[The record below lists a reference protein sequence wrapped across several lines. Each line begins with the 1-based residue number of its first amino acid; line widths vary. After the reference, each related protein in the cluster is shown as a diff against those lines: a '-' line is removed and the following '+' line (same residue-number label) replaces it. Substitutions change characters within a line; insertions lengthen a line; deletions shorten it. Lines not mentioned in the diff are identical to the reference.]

1 MRISRGTRKGLLLF
15 LSFSLCLRTQAQTVE
30 QQQSHELTTAKPPA
44 AAGFITGSYRSTS
57 GEAMAYRL
65 FVPPDYDVAKK
76 YPIVLWLHGAA
87 GRGSDNFSQLAGGNS
102 AGAHFWTTPENQ
114 AKYHAFVLAP
124 QVGATKGWARPHT
137 NTPPVAIR
145 LALEI
150 LDNIERLYSID
161 RAREYV
167 VGQSMGGEGVW
178 AALSIAPQRFAAAIA
193 LCGYGDAYMIPRVA
207 KVPVWIFQGE
217 EDPLVPVTRA
227 RQWVAELRKAD
238 GTPKYTEYPSI
249 GHNVWDVAFSEPG
262 LAEWLFSH
270 VNTASER
277 AGRRPAP
284 TESCKEMR
292 PWTWLGIT
300 TNAPNSRRA

>member
-1 MRISRGTRKGLLLF
+1 MLDVARCLARRGPILVIVLLL
-15 LSFSLCLRTQAQTVE
+15 LPLPERSARAQDHAVT
-30 QQQSHELTTAKPPA
+30 
-44 AAGFITGSYRSTS
+44 GFIAGSYRSPS
-57 GEAMAYRL
+57 GETMAYRL
-65 FVPPDYDVAKK
+65 FVPPDYDAAKK

-87 GRGSDNFSQLAGGNS
+87 GRGSDNFSQISGGNS
-102 AGAHFWTTPENQ
+102 PGSRFWTTPENQ

-124 QVGATKGWARPHT
+124 QVDAIKGWARPHT

-150 LDNIERLYSID
+150 LDTIEKQYSID

-193 LCGYGDAYMIPRVA
+193 LCGYGDAYMIPRIV

-227 RQWVAELRKAD
+227 REWVAELHKA
-238 GTPKYTEYPSI
+238 GGAPQYTEYPSI
-249 GHNVWDVAFSEPG
+249 SHNVWDVAFSELG
-262 LAEWLFSH
+262 LAAWLFSH
-270 VNTASER
+270 QS
-277 AGRRPAP
+277 GR
-284 TESCKEMR
+284 TDSQHQF
-292 PWTWLGIT
+292 
-300 TNAPNSRRA
+300 

>member
-1 MRISRGTRKGLLLF
+1 MRCGIFALLF
-15 LSFSLCLRTQAQTVE
+15 ASLCFGTHAQTSDQGHALQPTPAELSAV
-30 QQQSHELTTAKPPA
+30 QSFI
-44 AAGFITGSYRSTS
+44 AGSHRSAS

-65 FVPPDYDVAKK
+65 FVPPGYDAAKK

-102 AGAHFWTTPENQ
+102 AGSHFWTTPENQ

-124 QVGATKGWARPHT
+124 QVDATKGWARPHA

-150 LDNIERLYSID
+150 LEAVEKQYSLD

-193 LCGYGDAYMIPRVA
+193 LCGYGDTYMIPRVE

-227 RQWVAELRKAD
+227 REWVAELRKA
-238 GTPKYTEYPSI
+238 GGAPKYTEYPSI
-249 GHNVWDVAFSEPG
+249 GHNVWDLAFSEPG
-262 LAEWLFSH
+262 LAGWLFSH
-270 VNTASER
+270 QSGA
-277 AGRRPAP
+277 
-284 TESCKEMR
+284 
-292 PWTWLGIT
+292 IH
-300 TNAPNSRRA
+300 

>member
-1 MRISRGTRKGLLLF
+1 MGTSQGTRCGFFALLF
-15 LSFSLCLRTQAQTVE
+15 FSLCFCTRAQAKDQGQTLRA
-30 QQQSHELTTAKPPA
+30 APA
-44 AAGFITGSYRSTS
+44 RLSAVAGFIAGSYRSAS
-57 GEAMAYRL
+57 GEAMVHRL
-65 FVPPDYDVAKK
+65 FVPPEYEAAKK

-87 GRGSDNFSQLAGGNS
+87 GRGADNFSQLSGGNS
-102 AGAHFWTTPENQ
+102 AGSHFWTTPENQ
-114 AKYHAFVLAP
+114 TQYHALVLAP
-124 QVGATKGWARPHT
+124 QVDATKGWARPHT

-150 LDNIERLYSID
+150 LDTIEKQYSID
-161 RAREYV
+161 RTREYV

-227 RQWVAELRKAD
+227 REWVAELRKAG

-249 GHNVWDVAFSEPG
+249 GHNVWDVAFREPG
-262 LAEWLFSH
+262 LAEWLFSQM
-270 VNTASER
+270 NAASER
-277 AGRRPAP
+277 AGLRPAP
-284 TESCKEMR
+284 TIGQKGDGR
-292 PWTWLGIT
+292 
-300 TNAPNSRRA
+300 

>member
-1 MRISRGTRKGLLLF
+1 MRTSQVMRCRFFVLLSCF
-15 LSFSLCLRTQAQTVE
+15 FCFCAQAQTANQEKTLAPAPARQAAVE
-30 QQQSHELTTAKPPA
+30 
-44 AAGFITGSYRSTS
+44 GFIAGSYRSPS

-65 FVPPDYDVAKK
+65 FVPPDYDAAKK

-102 AGAHFWTTPENQ
+102 PGSHFWTTPQNQ

-124 QVGATKGWARPHT
+124 QVDATKGWARPHT

-150 LDNIERLYSID
+150 LDTIEKKYSID

-193 LCGYGDAYMIPRVA
+193 LCGYGDTYMIPRVA

-217 EDPLVPVTRA
+217 EDPAVPVTRA
-227 RQWVAELRKAD
+227 REWVAELRKAG

-270 VNTASER
+270 QSSA
-277 AGRRPAP
+277 
-284 TESCKEMR
+284 
-292 PWTWLGIT
+292 IH
-300 TNAPNSRRA
+300 

>member
-1 MRISRGTRKGLLLF
+1 MRISLATRCGFIALLF
-15 LSFSLCLRTQAQTVE
+15 FSLCLRTQTQTSE
-30 QQQSHELTTAKPPA
+30 QEPDPKPARATAIE
-44 AAGFITGSYRSTS
+44 GFIAGSYRSPS

-65 FVPPDYDVAKK
+65 FVPPDYDAAKK

-87 GRGSDNFSQLAGGNS
+87 GRGSDNVSQISGGNS
-102 AGAHFWTTPENQ
+102 AGSHFWTTAENQ

-124 QVGATKGWARPHT
+124 QVDAAKGWARPHT

-150 LDNIERLYSID
+150 LDKIEKQYSID

-167 VGQSMGGEGVW
+167 VGQSMGAEGVW
-178 AALSIAPQRFAAAIA
+178 AALSIAPRRFAAAIA
-193 LCGYGDAYMIPRVA
+193 LCGYGDAYMIARVA
-207 KVPVWIFQGE
+207 EVPVWIFQGE

-227 RQWVAELRKAD
+227 RQWVAELRKAG

-270 VNTASER
+270 QSGEVQ
-277 AGRRPAP
+277 
-284 TESCKEMR
+284 
-292 PWTWLGIT
+292 
-300 TNAPNSRRA
+300 

>member
-1 MRISRGTRKGLLLF
+1 MLLF
-15 LSFSLCLRTQAQTVE
+15 CSFSFCTQAQTGNQKTTLSPTPA
-30 QQQSHELTTAKPPA
+30 QQA
-44 AAGFITGSYRSTS
+44 AVAGFIAGSYRSPS

-65 FVPPDYDVAKK
+65 FVPPDYDAAKK

-102 AGAHFWTTPENQ
+102 PGSHFWTTPENQ
-114 AKYHAFVLAP
+114 VKYHAFVLAP
-124 QVGATKGWARPHT
+124 QVDATKGWARPHT

-150 LDNIERLYSID
+150 LDMVEKQYSID

-217 EDPLVPVTRA
+217 EDPAVPVTRA
-227 RQWVAELRKAD
+227 REWVAELRKAG
-238 GTPKYTEYPSI
+238 GTPKYTEYPGI

-270 VNTASER
+270 QSGA
-277 AGRRPAP
+277 
-284 TESCKEMR
+284 
-292 PWTWLGIT
+292 IQ
-300 TNAPNSRRA
+300 